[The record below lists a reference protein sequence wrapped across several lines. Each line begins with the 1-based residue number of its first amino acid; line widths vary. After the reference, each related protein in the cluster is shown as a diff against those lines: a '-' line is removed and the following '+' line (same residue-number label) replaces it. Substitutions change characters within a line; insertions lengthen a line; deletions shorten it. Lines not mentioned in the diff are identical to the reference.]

1 VNGAEEQDIEVAA
14 ADPAVPSLRV
24 AITAGGVP
32 RPEEVAALTV
42 AVASLAA
49 TASAAASVPAGTR
62 VPAWRRAAL
71 LEQTR
76 RPRVVRPSDLGR
88 R

>member
-1 VNGAEEQDIEVAA
+1 VNVPGEQDTEVAGT
-14 ADPAVPSLRV
+14 DPAGPALRV

-32 RPEEVAALTV
+32 RPEEVAALTA
-42 AVASLAA
+42 AVAAL
-49 TASAAASVPAGTR
+49 TASAAAVASTSEVAQ